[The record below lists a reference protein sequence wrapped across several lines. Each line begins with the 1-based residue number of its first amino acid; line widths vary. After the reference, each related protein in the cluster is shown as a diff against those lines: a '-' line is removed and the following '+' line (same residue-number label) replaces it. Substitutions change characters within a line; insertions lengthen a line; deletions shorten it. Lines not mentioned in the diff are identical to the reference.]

1 MIYNSLRPPRKNCG
15 GLIKGEYMMSENALN
30 LNEIRKKYEEL
41 KGLGLKLDMSRG
53 KPDMAQ
59 LDLSIPML
67 HTLDDNN
74 FICENGM
81 DVRNYGEF
89 KGIPEVRRLF
99 AEIFGMPA
107 EQVLA
112 GGSSSINMISDA
124 LKRCFINGPMEGFT
138 PWSKL
143 EKIKFIC
150 PVPGYDWHFHIC
162 DTYGIEML
170 PVVTREDGPD
180 MDEVERLAKDP
191 DVRGMICVPMYSN
204 PTGFTYSD
212 ETVER
217 LAVMETAAPDF
228 RLIWDNAYCMH
239 HLYDGDRDELA
250 NIYEACLRHGTEDR
264 VLMFTSTS
272 KITFAGGG
280 VCAMAASP
288 ANIAFA
294 ADLIRYQ
301 LVCYDKVNQLRHT
314 RFLPDKKAVE
324 AHMRKHADIVRPKFE
339 LVLQTLERELGGL
352 ELVRWGRPKGGY
364 FICFEAPEGCAKKIV
379 RLCEEAGVKLT
390 PAGATYPHGL
400 DPKDSIIRIAPTYPP
415 TDELRQA
422 LEVFT
427 TAVKLAAAERI

>member
-1 MIYNSLRPPRKNCG
+1 MTGNKI
-15 GLIKGEYMMSENALN
+15 N
-30 LNEIRKKYEEL
+30 LDEVLKKYEDL
-41 KGLGLKLDMSRG
+41 KKRGLKLDMSRG
-53 KPDMAQ
+53 KPETAQ

-67 HTLDDNN
+67 HVLDDNN
-74 FICENGM
+74 FISENGM

-89 KGIPEVRRLF
+89 KGIPEVRRLL
-99 AEIFGMPA
+99 AEILGVPM

-124 LKRCFINGPMEGFT
+124 LRRCFINGPMPGFT
-138 PWSKL
+138 PWAKL
-143 EKIKFIC
+143 GKVKFIC
-150 PVPGYDWHFHIC
+150 PVPGYDWHFHLC
-162 DTYGIEML
+162 DTYGIELL
-170 PVVTREDGPD
+170 PVEIREDGPD

-212 ETVER
+212 ATVER
-217 LAVMETAAPDF
+217 LAAMETAAPDF

-239 HLYDGDRDELA
+239 HLYDDDRDSLA
-250 NIYEACLRHGTEDR
+250 NIYDACAKHGTEDR

-288 ANIAFA
+288 ANIAYA

-324 AHMRKHADIVRPKFE
+324 EHMKKHANIVRPKFE
-339 LVLQTLERELGGL
+339 LVLGELERELGGL
-352 ELVRWGRPKGGY
+352 GIASWSKPKGGY
-364 FICFEAPEGCAKKIV
+364 FICFAAQKGCAKKII

-390 PAGATYPHGL
+390 PAGATYPHGA
-400 DPKDSIIRIAPTYPP
+400 DPQDSIIRIAPTYPP
-415 TDELRQA
+415 LEELRQA
-422 LEVFT
+422 LAVFT
-427 TAVKLAAAERI
+427 TAVKLAAAEKA

>member
-1 MIYNSLRPPRKNCG
+1 MSGSKLDLKEVRK
-15 GLIKGEYMMSENALN
+15 EYEDL
-30 LNEIRKKYEEL
+30 KK
-41 KGLGLKLDMSRG
+41 LGLKLDMSRG
-53 KPDMAQ
+53 KPETAQ

-67 HTLDDNN
+67 HVLDDNN
-74 FICENGM
+74 FISENGM
-81 DVRNYGEF
+81 DVRNYGEY
-89 KGIPEVRRLF
+89 KGIPEVRRLL
-99 AEIFGMPA
+99 AEMLGVPA

-124 LKRCFINGPMEGFT
+124 FKRCFINGPMPGFA

-143 EKIKFIC
+143 GKVKFIC
-150 PVPGYDWHFHIC
+150 PVPGYDWHFHLC

-170 PVVTREDGPD
+170 PVETYEDGPD
-180 MDEVERLAKDP
+180 MDEVEMLTKDP

-212 ETVER
+212 ETVES
-217 LAVMETAAPDF
+217 LAAMETAAPDF

-239 HLYDGDRDELA
+239 HLYDDARDSLA
-250 NIYEACLRHGTEDR
+250 NIYDACIRYGTEDR

-288 ANIAFA
+288 ANIQSA
-294 ADLIRYQ
+294 AELIRYQ

-324 AHMRKHADIVRPKFE
+324 EHMRKHANIVRPKFE
-339 LVLQTLERELGGL
+339 LVLQELERELGNLGIGG
-352 ELVRWGRPKGGY
+352 WGKPKGGY
-364 FICFEAPEGCAKKIV
+364 FICFAAQKGCAKKII

-390 PAGATYPHGL
+390 PAGATFPHGI
-400 DPKDSIIRIAPTYPP
+400 DPNDSIIRIAPTYPSME
-415 TDELRQA
+415 ELRA
-422 LEVFT
+422 AMEVFT
-427 TAVKLAAAERI
+427 TVVKLAALEKM